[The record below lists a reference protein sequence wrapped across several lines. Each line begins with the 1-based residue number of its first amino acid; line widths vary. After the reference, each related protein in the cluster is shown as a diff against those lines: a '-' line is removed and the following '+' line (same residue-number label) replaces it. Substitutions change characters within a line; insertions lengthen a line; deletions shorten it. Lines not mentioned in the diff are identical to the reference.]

1 MNELN
6 DLSPRTTEAHGHGV
20 TSAPSAIP
28 EPTQSAAEKAAKHT
42 RRVFLF
48 KISLGLNAL
57 VGAVLAVPILGYVLG
72 PMFRKDESYNSWIP
86 LADLNA
92 MPVGATRLLEY
103 VNPVSIPTDGDT
115 AKVPCW
121 ARRVSEDSYEVFAIN
136 CAHLGCPVRW
146 FEQSQL
152 FLCPCHGGAYYAN
165 GERAAGPPERG
176 LFKYKTRITE
186 GKVYIDA
193 GEMPTLSNDACKD
206 KKNEPLINIQNGDE
220 QATTTGY
227 NLIPNSDPLS
237 SPRRDA

>member
-1 MNELN
+1 MNEFDELQPQTQEKIVEGAT
-6 DLSPRTTEAHGHGV
+6 SPMT
-20 TSAPSAIP
+20 APHP
-28 EPTQSAAEKAAKHT
+28 SAAEKTAKHT

-48 KISLGLNAL
+48 KLSLGLNGL

-72 PMFRKDESYNSWIP
+72 PIFRKDESYNSWIP
-86 LADLNA
+86 LADVNA

-103 VNPVSIPTDGDT
+103 VNPVHTPTDGET

-121 ARRVSEDSYEVFAIN
+121 ARRVSEDNYEVFAIN

-152 FLCPCHGGAYYAN
+152 FLCPCHGGAYYST

-176 LFKYKTRITE
+176 LFKYQTRVSG

-193 GEMPTLSNDACKD
+193 GDMPTLSNVACND
-206 KKNEPLINIQNGDE
+206 KQKQPLVNIESGAPDGTNV
-220 QATTTGY
+220 GY
-227 NLIPNSDPLS
+227 NLIPGSDAS
-237 SPRRDA
+237 TMPRRDA